1 MPRVSVRVRDAVE
14 DDAPR
19 IHALWEDLA
28 ADLVKAV
35 GLEPGGTAEC
45 QVAAAITR
53 LQDDPGHRIVVATF
67 DSQVVGCAFLTIGR
81 VSPLHEDKAVYV
93 SHLQIDP
100 KFSRHGSGRGLVDAC
115 VTWAEQHGIETLM
128 VATALNDRD
137 ANRFLAKLG
146 LVQVT
151 VLRATSVSALRS
163 RVRPDPSTTVRNR
176 SRVGRNVGQVVAARR
191 SQRRARDR
199 DPVT

>member
-1 MPRVSVRVRDAVE
+1 MPRVSVMVRVAVE

-35 GLEPGGTAEC
+35 GLERGATPEC

-53 LQDDPGHRIVVATF
+53 LSDDPSHRIVVATY
-67 DSQVVGCAFLTIGR
+67 DGEVVGCAFLTVGL
-81 VSPLHEDKAVYV
+81 VSPLHEDKTVHV

-100 KFSRHGSGRGLVDAC
+100 RFARHGSGRGFVDAC

-128 VATALNDRD
+128 VATPLNDRD

-146 LVQVT
+146 LVQVA
-151 VLRATSVSALRS
+151 VLRATSVAALRS
-163 RVRPDPSTTVRNR
+163 RIPTDPSGAVRNR
-176 SRVGRNVGQVVAARR
+176 VRVGRNVGQVVAARR
-191 SQRRARDR
+191 SQRRARGR